1 MSSFFFKRAGWLLLC
16 VTVSVAAAGQLV
28 PTQTGT
34 ATGSANQP
42 APPPDP
48 LGRDTPNGTIY
59 GFLHAAQAGNY
70 SVAAQYL
77 QMTNAKRAAQG
88 EELAT
93 KLKSVMDRAFSG
105 NLRLISNLPE
115 GSQQEGSSPNQ
126 QRIGALSAG
135 DVDADL
141 DLVRVTDSGGAKI
154 WLISSDT
161 LAKVP
166 DLYDR
171 LAVHQVESH
180 LPDFL
185 IRYEFLGIA
194 IWQWLAILLAIPIS
208 AALGWL
214 TVRLLSLYQ
223 NLRRHPPIARPGAW
237 NAISNPLW
245 LVLATVYD
253 AMLVRQIGL
262 PLLPRHHHQ
271 QVIGVVFIV
280 AWAWLLSRIV
290 QQIARRVRERAIRAG
305 RTGTGSLLLLGER
318 VLKAII
324 SIAAIFAILSS
335 LGVNM
340 TTALAGLGIGGI
352 AIAFAAQKTLENLFG
367 GVSLLGDEV
376 IRVGDIC
383 RFGDKT
389 GTVEDI
395 SLRSTRIRTPER
407 SELSIPNGSLA
418 TMNIDNLSRRD
429 KILFNTKLSL
439 RYETSADQLRYVL
452 AQIRRLLYEHPKVE
466 TDGARIRFIGYDNS
480 SLNLEVF
487 CYILTRDGAEF
498 LAIQEDLLLRI
509 LDIVEASGTLF
520 AFPSRVLYLG
530 RDSGLDQQ
538 KTAAV
543 SHEVQQWRENRK
555 LPFPDYAPAD
565 ISEFSNSLPYPQPE
579 SALRSKKQ

>member
-1 MSSFFFKRAGWLLLC
+1 MSSFFFKRACWLLLC
-16 VTVSVAAAGQLV
+16 AVISATADGQIPGL
-28 PTQTGT
+28 PKTTPEST
-34 ATGSANQP
+34 
-42 APPPDP
+42 PPPVTDP

-59 GFLHAAQAGNY
+59 GFLHAVQTGNY
-70 SVAAQYL
+70 TTAAQYL

-93 KLKSVMDRAFSG
+93 KLKTVLDRAFSG
-105 NLRLISNLPE
+105 NLRLISNQPE
-115 GSQQEGSSPNQ
+115 GSPQEGSSPNQ
-126 QRIGALSAG
+126 QRIGVLSAG

-141 DLVRVTDSGGAKI
+141 DLVRVTDSGGVKI

-171 LAVHQVESH
+171 LEVHQVEAH

-185 IRYEFLGIA
+185 VKYEFSGIA
-194 IWQWLAILLAIPIS
+194 IWQWLAILLAVPIS

-214 TVRLLSLYQ
+214 TVRILSLYQ
-223 NLRRHPPIARPGAW
+223 KLRRHSAIPRPGAW

-245 LVLATVYD
+245 LVFATVYD
-253 AMLVRQIGL
+253 ALLVRQTGL
-262 PLLPRHHHQ
+262 PLLARHHHQ
-271 QVIGVVFIV
+271 EVISVVFIV

-407 SELSIPNGSLA
+407 IELSIPNGSLA
-418 TMNIDNLSRRD
+418 TMNIENLSRRD

-466 TDGARIRFIGYDNS
+466 TDGARIRFIGCDNS
-480 SLNLEVF
+480 ALNLEVF
-487 CYILTRDGAEF
+487 SYVLTRDGAEF

-509 LDIVEASGTLF
+509 LDIVEASGTTF

-530 RDSGLDQQ
+530 RDSGLDQE
-538 KTAAV
+538 KTASV
-543 SHEVQQWRENRK
+543 SHEVQQWRENSK

-579 SALRSKKQ
+579 SALRSKK